1 MPPLLTPFLTRQRM
15 KAITPYL
22 EGDVLDLACGYA
34 MVIPLLQPGQGY
46 LGIEGSTQFIKT
58 LSGRYP
64 THRFLQR
71 NLDQD
76 ALDLDQKFDT
86 ILLVAIIEHLK
97 RPDRLVA
104 QLPRYL
110 NPGGRVVMTTP
121 SPFGDKIHRAGARL
135 GLFSKDAVEEHQTI
149 FSHQMMV
156 ELLTPAGLAVEGYRR
171 FLLGGNQLFIC
182 RSSKPDLNKRLV
194 E

>member
-1 MPPLLTPFLTRQRM
+1 
-15 KAITPYL
+15 
-22 EGDVLDLACGYA
+22 
-34 MVIPLLQPGQGY
+34 
-46 LGIEGSTQFIKT
+46 
-58 LSGRYP
+58 
-64 THRFLQR
+64 
-71 NLDQD
+71 
-76 ALDLDQKFDT
+76 
-86 ILLVAIIEHLK
+86 
-97 RPDRLVA
+97 
-104 QLPRYL
+104 
-110 NPGGRVVMTTP
+110 MTTP